1 MNNFKDVKRF
11 LKDNIDD
18 CDTLI
23 LACSG
28 GPDSMCLLDLLLKCN
43 KKAKIVVAHVH
54 HNVRKESD
62 EELEFVKSYASS
74 NNLIFESFKIEKYSN
89 KNFESEA
96 RKKRYEFFSKL
107 QKKYNAKYLLTAH
120 HGDDLMETI
129 LMRLVRGATL
139 KGYTGFDMISKT
151 DSYTILRPL
160 VFVTKK
166 DIIEYN
172 KINKIKYYNDYTNDL
187 DIHTR
192 NRYRKYILPKLKEES
207 SDVHLKFLKYNQL
220 LNQYNTFVD
229 AFANDV
235 LNKIYVND
243 VLDIDKFKKEDDLIK
258 TIIIKN
264 ILSKIYNDDIIYIN
278 DKNVS
283 NIMDLIYNQSPNKVI
298 DLPKGKVAV
307 KSYNNFYITYKKTLE
322 SYRYVFK
329 NKVILPNGKTISKVK
344 EEDSNSNYICRLNS
358 KEIKMPIIVRN
369 KKDGDSLEVMHLK
382 GRKKIKDIFIDSKI
396 SLEDRKNWPI
406 VTDSDDNILWLP
418 GIKKSKY
425 NKQID
430 EKYDIILKYY

>member
-1 MNNFKDVKRF
+1 MNNFKDVKKF
-11 LKDNIDD
+11 LKNNIDVD
-18 CDTLI
+18 DTLI

-28 GPDSMCLLDLLLKCN
+28 GPDSMCLLDLVLKYN
-43 KKAKIVVAHVH
+43 KNIIVAHVH

-62 EELEFVKSYASS
+62 EELEFVKKYAAEKK
-74 NNLIFESFKIEKYSN
+74 LIFESFKIEKYSN

-96 RKKRYEFFSKL
+96 RKKRYDFFEKL

-139 KGYTGFDMISKT
+139 KGYAGFDMISKQPC
-151 DSYTILRPL
+151 YTILRPL

-172 KINKIKYYNDYTNDL
+172 KLNNIKYYNDYTNEL

-192 NRYRKYILPKLKEES
+192 NRYRKYILPKLKDEDNE
-207 SDVHLKFLKYNQL
+207 VHLKFLKYNML
-220 LNQYNTFVD
+220 LNQYNNFIENIASDIFKKIYVS
-229 AFANDV
+229 DV
-235 LNKIYVND
+235 LN
-243 VLDIDKFKKEDDLIK
+243 IDRFKKEDILIQN
-258 TIIIKN
+258 IIIKN
-264 ILSKIYNDDIIYIN
+264 ILSKIYNDDIIYVN

-283 NIMDLIYNQSPNKVI
+283 NIMNLIENESPNKVI
-298 DLPKGKVAV
+298 DLPKGRIAV
-307 KSYNNFYITYKKTLE
+307 KSYNNFYITQKKSLLD
-322 SYRYVFK
+322 YNYVFK
-329 NKVILPNGKTISKVK
+329 NKLILPNGKVIEKVAK
-344 EEDSNSNYICRLNS
+344 EDSNSNYVCRLDS
-358 KEIKMPIIVRN
+358 KEIKMPIIIRN
-369 KKDGDSLEVMHLK
+369 KQNGDSLEVMHLK
-382 GRKKIKDIFIDSKI
+382 GRKKVKDIFIDSKI
-396 SLEDRKNWPI
+396 SLEDRRNWPI
-406 VTDSDDNILWLP
+406 VTDSDNNILWLP